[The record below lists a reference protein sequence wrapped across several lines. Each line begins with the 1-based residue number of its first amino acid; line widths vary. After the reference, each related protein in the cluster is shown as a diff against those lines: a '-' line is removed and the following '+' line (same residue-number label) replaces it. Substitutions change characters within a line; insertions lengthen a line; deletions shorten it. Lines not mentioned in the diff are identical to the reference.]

1 MTRQPLTAS
10 PAIALVAAVCFSS
23 LTATQSAAAQQA
35 AADPKLPVGPSETAY
50 LGYHQGVQAVQLCRD
65 RVLDA
70 SEHVTIEALID
81 QRLEAPIG
89 VGRKL
94 ALIEAAKD
102 GIKARVADDGCD
114 APDAKAALQR
124 FDDLTQAR

>member
-1 MTRQPLTAS
+1 MTRQPFLAS
-10 PAIALVAAVCFSS
+10 PAINLIAAVCLSS
-23 LTATQSAAAQQA
+23 LSATQAVAAQQA

-50 LGYHQGVQAVQLCRD
+50 VGYHQGVQAVQLCRD

-102 GIKARVADDGCD
+102 GIKARIAEDGCE
-114 APDAKAALQR
+114 APDARAALER
-124 FDDLTQAR
+124 FDDLTQAK

>member
-1 MTRQPLTAS
+1 
-10 PAIALVAAVCFSS
+10 
-23 LTATQSAAAQQA
+23 
-35 AADPKLPVGPSETAY
+35 VGPSEAAY

-102 GIKARVADDGCD
+102 GIKARIADDGCD